1 MIDILFIIDYCQNI
15 DFKVGIMETRTI
27 RVVDRGYVKPI
38 PSFTDRLAGL
48 TKGSFGQTGDE
59 IQKWLDR
66 ERKER

>member
-1 MIDILFIIDYCQNI
+1 
-15 DFKVGIMETRTI
+15 METRTI

-59 IQKWLDR
+59 IQEWLDR
-66 ERKER
+66 EREERWKRAIPSDFMVSFDL